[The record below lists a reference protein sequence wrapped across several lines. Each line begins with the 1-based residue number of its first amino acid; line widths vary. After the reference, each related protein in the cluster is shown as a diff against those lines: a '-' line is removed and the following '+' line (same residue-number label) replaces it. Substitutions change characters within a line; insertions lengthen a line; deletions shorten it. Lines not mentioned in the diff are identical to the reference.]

1 MTDNARKYLSDI
13 VRAISLVEAFVRDT
27 HGFAAYQRD
36 LKTKSAVERQ
46 LGIVGEAVNQYRR
59 EAPDQPLS
67 QTKPIVDFRN
77 RLIHAYDSLD
87 DSIVWAI
94 LHNHLPALKAEAEA
108 LLSLP

>member
-13 VRAISLVEAFVRDT
+13 AKAISLVEAFVADT
-27 HGFAAYQRD
+27 RGFAAYQRD

-46 LGIVGEAVNQYRR
+46 LGILGEAVNHYRR
-59 EAPDQPLS
+59 EAPTQPLS
-67 QTKPIVDFRN
+67 HTKPIVDFRN

-94 LHNHLPALKAEAEA
+94 LQNHLPVLKAEVGA
-108 LLSLP
+108 LLNS